1 MTIYEDAIQLL
12 LSQPETDRWPD
23 LKTTFERAARRRPV
37 AWDFPIL
44 ACQAVGGREELALIP
59 VAAIT
64 CSHMGIMLVDDL
76 LDEDPRGVYHQLGAG
91 RTANLAMALSGLGV
105 KLLAQAMD
113 CPHADKAA
121 GALSQMLH
129 ITALGQA
136 LDVRNIHTEE
146 AYWEATRAKSSPY
159 FATALFL
166 GALFGNSSME
176 QAEKLYQFGEIFG
189 EIMQIHDDLND
200 SLAVPA
206 NVDWLSGRAPLPLL
220 YAEIVDHPH
229 RAEFM
234 ALRAQA
240 EDSNTLAR
248 AQTILVECGAISYCV
263 NELMF
268 RKSQA
273 EQKLTTLGLK
283 KPEAIQALLDH
294 TIAPVKHLFEA
305 VGAEFQG

>member
-1 MTIYEDAIQLL
+1 VTIYEDAIQLL
-12 LSQPETDRWPD
+12 LGQPETARWPD
-23 LKTTFERAARRRPV
+23 LQTALERAARRRPV

-64 CSHMGIMLVDDL
+64 CAHMAIMLIDDL
-76 LDEDPRGVYHQLGAG
+76 LDEDPRGVYHQLGTG
-91 RTANLAMALSGLGV
+91 RTANLAMGLNGLGIR
-105 KLLAQAMD
+105 LLAEAKD
-113 CPHADKAA
+113 CAHPDKAA
-121 GALSQMLH
+121 GVLSGMVH
-129 ITALGQA
+129 ITAVGQA

-146 AYWEATRAKSSPY
+146 AYWEAAHTKSSPY

-166 GALFGNSSME
+166 GALFGNAPLAL
-176 QAEKLYQFGEIFG
+176 AEELYQFGEIFG

-206 NVDWLSGRAPLPLL
+206 NVDWLTGRAPLPLL
-220 YAEIVDHPH
+220 YAEIVDHP
-229 RAEFM
+229 RRGEFA

-240 EDSNTLAR
+240 ADSAALAR

-268 RKSQA
+268 RKA
-273 EQKLTTLGLK
+273 KADQKLKTLGLR
-283 KPEAIQALLDH
+283 KPEAIQSLLDH

-305 VGAEFQG
+305 VGAEFED